1 MKITE
6 YIKKK
11 PFLYRVFSPLVKVVS
26 SFLYQLSTRIP
37 RFIEM
42 RVLPICRM
50 LGGRKDTQKIKE
62 LKDIHKGKKPKKKKD
77 KNMNYKSNQKTVS
90 KQAVNT
96 LNVNELNIPIK
107 RRTLAEQLKTRSV
120 YAACKRLT
128 LDPKINTV

>member
-1 MKITE
+1 MITMK
-6 YIKKK
+6 
-11 PFLYRVFSPLVKVVS
+11 
-26 SFLYQLSTRIP
+26 
-37 RFIEM
+37 
-42 RVLPICRM
+42 
-50 LGGRKDTQKIKE
+50 QKIITDTHPKMRKTFKHKA
-62 LKDIHKGKKPKKKKD
+62 KDIHKGKKPKKKKD

>member
-1 MKITE
+1 MITMK
-6 YIKKK
+6 
-11 PFLYRVFSPLVKVVS
+11 
-26 SFLYQLSTRIP
+26 
-37 RFIEM
+37 
-42 RVLPICRM
+42 
-50 LGGRKDTQKIKE
+50 QKIITDTHPKMRKTFKHKT
-62 LKDIHKGKKPKKKKD
+62 KDIHKGKKPKKKKD

-107 RRTLAEQLKTRSV
+107 RRTLAEQLKTRSI